1 MKTLLYYTDLDGV
14 SPYQVQLQLADKQV
28 KLRDALM
35 FSKSVREHAD
45 EAYVTPEVDEQIKER
60 IVTHLSDDM
69 EVFLINADPNEIE
82 LNDTEEETVLTDD
95 GPDADTFFGETDEA
109 ELQAEADEK
118 KRKADEAAAKAEK
131 ERSEAEAAK
140 LKAQAEE
147 LEANQ
152 AEKEAEEAKQEAED
166 AQGELTRLDMISEL
180 RELEVAIPRNATKA
194 QVQELYNEHV
204 LNVDD
209 RN

>member
-1 MKTLLYYTDLDGV
+1 MTKALLYFSNIEVVDDYSL
-14 SPYQVQLQLADKQV
+14 QLQMQRKQV
-28 KLRDALM
+28 KLRDVAH
-35 FSKSVREHAD
+35 FNEQNNEYAD
-45 EAYVTPEVDEQIKER
+45 EAYITPEVSDALRVR
-60 IVTHLSDDM
+60 IIEHLSDTMD
-69 EVFLINADPNEIE
+69 VFNIENDGAVILDDIEDETALIE
-82 LNDTEEETVLTDD
+82 D
-95 GPDADTFFGETDEA
+95 GPDADTFFEETDEA
-109 ELQAEADEK
+109 ELQAE
-118 KRKADEAAAKAEK
+118 
-131 ERSEAEAAK
+131 
-140 LKAQAEE
+140 AEE

-166 AQGELTRLDMISEL
+166 AEGELTRLDMISEL

>member
-1 MKTLLYYTDLDGV
+1 MTKALLYFSNIEVVDDYSL
-14 SPYQVQLQLADKQV
+14 QLQMQRKQV
-28 KLRDALM
+28 KLRDVAH
-35 FSKSVREHAD
+35 FNEQNNEYAD
-45 EAYVTPEVDEQIKER
+45 EAYITPEVSDALRVR
-60 IVTHLSDDM
+60 IIEHLSDTMD
-69 EVFLINADPNEIE
+69 VFNIENDGAVILDDIEDETALIE
-82 LNDTEEETVLTDD
+82 D
-95 GPDADTFFGETDEA
+95 GPDADTFFEETDEA

-180 RELEVAIPRNATKA
+180 RELEVAIPRKATKA